1 MVTPYFPPEGG
12 GLERYATSIAEG
24 LVGDYGWRV
33 VFVTSGPRGSPAS
46 ITEDDGFRVHRLPAQ
61 LTVSRTPLSLAW
73 PLRIH
78 AIARHER
85 AVLVNAHAPVPG
97 PADAAAVMPG
107 ARPFVLT
114 YHTGPMHKGQPLADG
129 AIWLYEHTVMRHT
142 ARQSE
147 AVICSSAYVADTF
160 AGPFSGKSVVIPPGV
175 DAAAFRPGGLGRPGA
190 VLFVAHLDPGMEFK
204 GLGTLLAATRAAVDA
219 GVEMTVEVVGSGQLL
234 PSYEKQAA
242 DLGLGPERVRFSG
255 HLAGPDLLAA
265 YHRSSVA
272 VLPSGNDSSPMF
284 LAEAMACGLP
294 VVASRTGGIPDVVV
308 DGETSLLVTHGD
320 VGELVGA
327 LSTVIDDPALAARL
341 GAAGRRRAESE
352 FAWGPRA
359 RATNDVFERVLQ
371 WRPGLRTNPDS
382 SNGSARGRGASGHRG
397 RFAVSE
403 PGGRVGEAGTG
414 SEPVLPAPSSMRVTQ
429 VTSRYPPDLGGM
441 ERAVQELSTVLVGDL
456 GIQVEVVTGGR
467 VGSQSTEP
475 ESPFRVR
482 RLRSFDVEVTPVIP
496 GLAWELLRRPRP
508 DLFHMHVAHA
518 STPETV
524 ALVSRVRD
532 VPYVA
537 HVHIDAS
544 PTTWMGFLLDG
555 YQRNVLARV
564 LARAA
569 LVLVPTDGYRTLVV
583 DKYRLDPDRVR
594 VLPYGTN
601 METRAADDVVSPSPD
616 GPLRVVTVGRL
627 AVEKNVSLVVDSVA
641 ALVDRDRLDV
651 QLEIVGEG
659 PTRSEVAERIA
670 QHGLE
675 SRVRM
680 VGRLDGSALV
690 AAYDR
695 SDLFVMTSLSESF
708 GIVLIEAMARGVPVI
723 APDIAGVRD
732 VVIDGVTGLLVDH
745 TVDSVRAAVLRVVN
759 DAALR
764 KHLVDGARS
773 HVTQY
778 RWPEIACRC
787 AALYEEVLSS

>member
-1 MVTPYFPPEGG
+1 MVTPYFPPGGG
-12 GLERYATSIAEG
+12 GLERYAVSIAKG
-24 LVGDYGWRV
+24 LVEEHGWRV
-33 VFVTSGPRGSPAS
+33 VFVTSGSRGSQAS
-46 ITEDDGFRVHRLPAQ
+46 MTEGDGFRVYRLPAQ
-61 LTVSRTPLSLAW
+61 LTVSRTPLNLAW

-129 AIWLYEHTVMRHT
+129 ATWLYEHTLMGHT
-142 ARQSE
+142 ARRSK
-147 AVICSSAYVADTF
+147 AVICNSAYVADAF
-160 AGPFSGKSVVIPPGV
+160 ARHFSGKSVVIPPGV
-175 DAAAFRPGGLGRPGA
+175 DTSAFRPGGPGRPGA
-190 VLFVAHLDPGMEFK
+190 VLFVARLDPGMEFK
-204 GLGTLLAATRAAVDA
+204 GLGTLLRATRAVVDA
-219 GVEMTVEVVGSGQLL
+219 GVETTVEVVGSGQLL

-255 HLAGPDLLAA
+255 HLAGQDLLDA

-272 VLPSGNDSSPMF
+272 VLPSGNESFGMF

-294 VVASRTGGIPDVVV
+294 VVASRTGGIPDVVAN
-308 DGETSLLVTHGD
+308 GETGLLVTHGD
-320 VGELVGA
+320 VGEVAGA
-327 LSTVIDDPALAARL
+327 LRRIIEDPALTARL
-341 GAAGRRRAESE
+341 GAAGRRRAEAD
-352 FAWGPRA
+352 FAWGARA

-371 WRPGLRTNPDS
+371 WRPGIRT
-382 SNGSARGRGASGHRG
+382 SANSADGPVRARGASARRG
-397 RFAVSE
+397 RFVGSGS
-403 PGGRVGEAGTG
+403 GGRVGEPGTG
-414 SEPVLPAPSSMRVTQ
+414 PGSVSPAPASLRVTH

-441 ERAVQELSTVLVGDL
+441 ERAVQELSTVLVSDL
-456 GIQVEVVTGGR
+456 GIQVEVITGGR
-467 VGSQSTEP
+467 SGSRSTEQEGP
-475 ESPFRVR
+475 LPVR
-482 RLRSFDVEVTPVIP
+482 RLRSFDLEVTPVIP
-496 GLAWELLRRPRP
+496 GLAWDLLRGPRP
-508 DLFHMHVAHA
+508 DLFHVHVAHA
-518 STPETV
+518 STPEAV
-524 ALVSRVRD
+524 ALVSRLRD

-544 PTTWMGFLLDG
+544 ATTWMGFLLKG
-555 YQRNVLARV
+555 YQRRVLAPV

-583 DKYRLDPDRVR
+583 DKYRLDPSRVR

-601 METRAADDVVSPSPD
+601 METRAVDEAASPPSG
-616 GPLRVVTVGRL
+616 GPVHAVTVGRL
-627 AVEKNVSLVVDSVA
+627 AVEKNVPLLVDSIA
-641 ALVDRDRLDV
+641 ALVERDHLDV

-659 PTRSEVAERIA
+659 PTLGEVAERIA

-675 SRVRM
+675 SRVRL

-695 SDLFVMTSLSESF
+695 ADLFVMTSLSESF

-723 APDIAGVRD
+723 APDIPGVRD
-732 VVIDGVTGLLVDH
+732 VVIDGTTGLLVDH
-745 TVDSVRAAVLRVVN
+745 TVDSVRAAVFRVV
-759 DAALR
+759 DDTELR
-764 KHLVDGARS
+764 RRIVEGARS
-773 HVTQY
+773 HATQY
-778 RWPEIACRC
+778 SWPKIARRC